1 MSGADR
7 EALEP
12 VTEMLH
18 RVVCSTDDNESCC
31 WTREDEDRYG
41 RCRDESGRWYRVGI
55 EETIL
60 ASDWLAQVKA
70 AARAEGEA
78 ETREQVAQ
86 EIEAV
91 AAMGVH
97 AYEEPCFVDAALVA
111 RGRWQR

>member
-1 MSGADR
+1 MSDVDR
-7 EALEP
+7 EALHS
-12 VTEMLH
+12 EMTGGSEENWAECL
-18 RVVCSTDDNESCC
+18 RSDDPYCWADPDAVVD
-31 WTREDEDRYG
+31 W
-41 RCRDESGRWYRVGI
+41 
-55 EETIL
+55 IL

-70 AARAEGEA
+70 TARAEGEA